1 MKITEEIIQA
11 ELSRCLAK
19 ARKAFLEAH
28 WAHPFSKLTVEMLAT
43 KYGEAS
49 RDGTIRISSAF
60 LNTPALAQLT
70 NTLLHEIAHLI
81 VGLKQ
86 GHNKQFRHALERLLE
101 SERLPSEALKQSIK
115 NNTPY
120 KYRLLAY
127 TSAGQV
133 LDLGGAYRRTKRY
146 LQYKGNH
153 SFKGIRIDRYEYVN
167 FCSKLPELTICDEN
181 LKD

>member
-49 RDGTIRISSAF
+49 RDGTIKISSAF

-70 NTLLHEIAHLI
+70 NTLLHEMAHLI
-81 VGLKQ
+81 VGLEQ
-86 GHNKQFRHALERLLE
+86 GHNMQFRHALGMLLE
-101 SERLPSEALKQSIK
+101 SESLPSEALKQSIK

-127 TSAGQV
+127 TSAGEV

-153 SFKGIRIDRYEYVN
+153 SFKGARIMKYEYIA
-167 FCSKLPELTICDEN
+167 FSCSVPEN
-181 LKD
+181 LIRDESLSK